1 MSAAVEELMEVTEV
15 RSESYMRNALGQD
28 VPVSLVKEIDKM
40 RDNLVRGVVAD
51 YQALA
56 EQTQQVKRRCEG
68 DLEAFLQL
76 SAERFGA
83 ELGGKKGNVTVYS
96 YDGKLK
102 LVRQMSDYMVFDEG
116 LAATKEL
123 IDQCLTDWTQTT
135 SPEIKLLID
144 RAFRPNSHGRISTS
158 AVLGL
163 RQLAI
168 NDERWIRAMHAIGE
182 SLKVVSSKAHI
193 RAYRQD
199 EGGDWQPVGEC

>member
-1 MSAAVEELMEVTEV
+1 
-15 RSESYMRNALGQD
+15 MRNARGQD
-28 VPVSLVKEIDKM
+28 VPESLVKEIDKM
-40 RDNLVRGVVAD
+40 RDTLVKEVTAR
-51 YQALA
+51 YMTLA
-56 EQTQQVKRRCEG
+56 EQTRAVKKQCSD
-68 DLEAFLQL
+68 DLEAFLQI

-83 ELGGKKGNVTVYS
+83 DLGGKKGNVTVYS
-96 YDGKLK
+96 YDGKCK
-102 LVRQMSDYMVFDEG
+102 IIRQVSDYMVFDEG
-116 LAATKEL
+116 LAAAKEL
-123 IDQCLTDWTQTT
+123 IDQCLTDWVKNAT
-135 SPEIKLLID
+135 PEIRTLID
-144 RAFRPNSHGRISTS
+144 RAFRPNSAGRISTS